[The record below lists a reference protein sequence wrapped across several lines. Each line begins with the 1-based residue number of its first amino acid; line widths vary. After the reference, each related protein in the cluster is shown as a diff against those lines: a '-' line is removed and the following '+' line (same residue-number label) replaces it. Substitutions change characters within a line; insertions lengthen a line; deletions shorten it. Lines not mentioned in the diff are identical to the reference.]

1 MPGQPVP
8 PAFDEHGVEGHDDTE
23 PEEGEQDP
31 REHPERIVV
40 GEIAERLSAQI
51 KEAIKS
57 GDRTRLQTV
66 RLLATSVRNREVELG
81 RDLTEDDLVEVATRE
96 MKRRKEAAEAYDRA
110 GRTELAE
117 RERAEGAILEAYL
130 PEQLSEEEV
139 RTAIEEAVA
148 STGATGP
155 GDMGKVMAQVM
166 GRFRGRVDGGE
177 VNRLVRE
184 RLGVGGAG

>member
-1 MPGQPVP
+1 M
-8 PAFDEHGVEGHDDTE
+8 
-23 PEEGEQDP
+23 
-31 REHPERIVV
+31 

-110 GRTELAE
+110 GRAELAE
-117 RERAEGAILEAYL
+117 RERAERAILEAYV
-130 PEQLSEEEV
+130 PEQLSEDEV
-139 RTAIEEAVA
+139 RAAIEEAVA

-155 GDMGKVMAQVM
+155 GDMGKVMGQVM
-166 GRFRGRVDGGE
+166 GRLKGRVDGGE

-184 RLGVGGAG
+184 RLAGG

>member
-1 MPGQPVP
+1 
-8 PAFDEHGVEGHDDTE
+8 
-23 PEEGEQDP
+23 
-31 REHPERIVV
+31 V

-51 KEAIKS
+51 QEAMKS

-96 MKRRKEAAEAYDRA
+96 MKRRKEAAEAYERA
-110 GRTELAE
+110 GRAELAE
-117 RERAEGAILEAYL
+117 RERAEQVILESYL
-130 PEQLSEEEV
+130 PEQLSEDEV
-139 RTAIEEAVA
+139 RAAIEQAVS

-155 GDMGKVMAQVM
+155 GDMGKVMGQVM
-166 GRFRGRVDGGE
+166 GRLKGRVDGSE

-184 RLGVGGAG
+184 RLAGG